1 MNARSQGMPS
11 KCEIGVGRLSGRLWG
26 ARDFRRVLDAE
37 QPRHTRRCCPLKGSL
52 WCDICGRKMQAHHN
66 GQASYYRCRFPEEYA
81 LANKVDH
88 PGNIYVREAD
98 LLPDLDKWLSQVLA
112 PHRIAEIIRA
122 MQQAQM
128 PTPDD
133 AVVTRAKAVLKECA
147 TKLDRYRAALED
159 GNGSSTSIV

>member
-1 MNARSQGMPS
+1 VLR
-11 KCEIGVGRLSGRLWG
+11 G
-26 ARDFRRVLDAE
+26 AV
-37 QPRHTRRCCPLKGSL
+37 
-52 WCDICGRKMQAHHN
+52 ICGVCERRMQ
-66 GQASYYRCRFPEEYA
+66 GQWSNERPYYRCRFPEEYA

-159 GNGSSTSIV
+159 GNGSSTSIG